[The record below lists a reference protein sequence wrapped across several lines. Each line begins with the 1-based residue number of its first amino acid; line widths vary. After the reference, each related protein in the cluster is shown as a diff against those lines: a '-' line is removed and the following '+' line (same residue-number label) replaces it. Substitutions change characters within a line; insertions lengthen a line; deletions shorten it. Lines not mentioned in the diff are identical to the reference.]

1 MATRTPK
8 APPLSAYLCFAH
20 ATRLKLVEE
29 AKAQAR
35 ADGDGPGQGG
45 SSFSSAIERQLG
57 KAWKELGVEEKKT
70 WENQAVDNRDR
81 YTEECRAAGVEPKAF
96 PHALLL
102 PNRPDRLYA
111 AAAAEDAHPG
121 SATAAAA
128 GGNYGAARAP
138 AASSARRRPARPPD
152 KDGVAYRW
160 DAKSRS
166 WVATGDAARPVAAE
180 VWEPPLAVSAVAE
193 ATADPASFTS

>member
-1 MATRTPK
+1 M
-8 APPLSAYLCFAH
+8 
-20 ATRLKLVEE
+20 EE

-57 KAWKELGVEEKKT
+57 KAWKELGVEEKKQ

-102 PNRPDRLYA
+102 PNRPDRVYA
-111 AAAAEDAHPG
+111 AQVAEDAASG

-128 GGNYGAARAP
+128 GGNYSAARAP
-138 AASSARRRPARPPD
+138 VASTRRRPARPPD

-166 WVATGDAARPVAAE
+166 WVATGEAARPAAPE
-180 VWEPPLAVSAVAE
+180 PESWEPPLAVSAVAE
-193 ATADPASFTS
+193 AAVADPASFTS

>member
-1 MATRTPK
+1 MQ
-8 APPLSAYLCFAH
+8 AH
-20 ATRLKLVEE
+20 
-29 AKAQAR
+29 
-35 ADGDGPGQGG
+35 
-45 SSFSSAIERQLG
+45 
-57 KAWKELGVEEKKT
+57 
-70 WENQAVDNRDR
+70 DNRDR

-111 AAAAEDAHPG
+111 AAAAEDGGSGVRG

-138 AASSARRRPARPPD
+138 ALSARRRPARPPD

-166 WVATGDAARPVAAE
+166 WVATGETATAAASAK
-180 VWEPPLAVSAVAE
+180 WEPPLAVSAVAE
-193 ATADPASFTS
+193 AAVADPASFTS